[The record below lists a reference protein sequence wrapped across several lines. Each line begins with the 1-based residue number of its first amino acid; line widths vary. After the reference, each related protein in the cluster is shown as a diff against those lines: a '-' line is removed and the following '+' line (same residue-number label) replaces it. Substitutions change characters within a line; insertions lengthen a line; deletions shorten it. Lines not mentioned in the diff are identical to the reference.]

1 MLTELTEKAHGE
13 EVTGS
18 LGSGVE
24 TDSVVEQEEERGS
37 TSQRVCC
44 MLVVA
49 VGFALRDGLRIS
61 AMIWVRPKMVLEYIL
76 ELASRP

>member
-37 TSQRVCC
+37 ASQRVCYL
-44 MLVVA
+44 LVA
-49 VGFALRDGLRIS
+49 AI
-61 AMIWVRPKMVLEYIL
+61 
-76 ELASRP
+76 